1 VGGGDGLGAG
11 RWTWAEGNHV
21 CASAVVLGT
30 EVANKRVILTLALLR
45 NLQRLVAESC
55 GPRSSSSGC
64 VSSKQITSIALICR
78 SLLGRSRHSAFVLRI
93 MLKASHRAFP
103 SNQPSMRVIHIPLYR
118 VSQWVAPRTQGDQV
132 EQQTWRGVASSRTDG
147 PNVPYCDIG
156 GSTPSRSNTR
166 MHAHTNTTSAQGQV
180 VQGPRQDLQRHTEPS
195 AHTLCTARHTRYG

>member
-1 VGGGDGLGAG
+1 MASEQELEHEQELDGQRGRRDRGRAGAGGVGGEDGLGAG

-55 GPRSSSSGC
+55 GQRSSSSEC

-93 MLKASHRAFP
+93 MLKASHRAFT
-103 SNQPSMRVIHIPLYR
+103 SNQPSMRVIHIPLHR
-118 VSQWVAPRTQGDQV
+118 VSQWVAPKTQGDQV

-147 PNVPYCDIG
+147 PYVPVRCVLRYW
-156 GSTPSRSNTR
+156 
-166 MHAHTNTTSAQGQV
+166 GQ
-180 VQGPRQDLQRHTEPS
+180 HS
-195 AHTLCTARHTRYG
+195 MS